1 MSLSNYPP
9 GVSGNEPE
17 IAGYDEIEI
26 ECEECDADMTA
37 YGSQR
42 SDYYTYECGECGHFG
57 EIAGYW
63 QDRHDDQ
70 QFEAE
75 RERRLGL

>member
-1 MSLSNYPP
+1 MTSNYPP
-9 GVSGNEPE
+9 GVTGNEPQ
-17 IAGYDEIEI
+17 IAGYDELEYDCDECQTTGLAYGSGREDYYTL
-26 ECEECDADMTA
+26 ECEEC
-37 YGSQR
+37 
-42 SDYYTYECGECGHFG
+42 GHLT
-57 EIAGYW
+57 EIEGYW